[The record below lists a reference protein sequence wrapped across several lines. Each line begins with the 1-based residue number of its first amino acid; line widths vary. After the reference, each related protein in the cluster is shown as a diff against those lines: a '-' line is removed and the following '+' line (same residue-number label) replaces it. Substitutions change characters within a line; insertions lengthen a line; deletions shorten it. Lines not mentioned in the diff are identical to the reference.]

1 MKHLTYRSN
10 KDRKRIDFNGF
21 FVTIFNNNYLIRN
34 FITIVSHTNY
44 LYPRWK
50 IYHLITEQISND

>member
-50 IYHLITEQISND
+50 IYHLFTEQISND